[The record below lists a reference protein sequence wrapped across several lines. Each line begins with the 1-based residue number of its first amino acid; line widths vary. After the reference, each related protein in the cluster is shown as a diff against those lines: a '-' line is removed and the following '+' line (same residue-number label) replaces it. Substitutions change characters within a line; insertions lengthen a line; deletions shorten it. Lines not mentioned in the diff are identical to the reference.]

1 MSHHPIA
8 QPAFSHRRRLIRHRT
23 SASAALAVGCAL
35 ALAIGLIGAA
45 SPAGATMY
53 KWVDD
58 KGQTVYSDQP
68 PPASIKSE
76 IVRPPP
82 PPANPNA
89 LKEMVNADTEM
100 KQREKARIEK
110 AKDAEKKRA
119 DAEKRQEM
127 CAAAQQQLKMLLR
140 EDLYRFDAQGQR
152 VYMDADARRQE
163 MEQQQKLA
171 QQNCA

>member
-1 MSHHPIA
+1 V
-8 QPAFSHRRRLIRHRT
+8 
-23 SASAALAVGCAL
+23 LAVGCTL
-35 ALAIGLIGAA
+35 ALVVGLTSAPG
-45 SPAGATMY
+45 PAGATMY
-53 KWVDD
+53 KWVDE

-68 PPASIKSE
+68 PPASVKSE

-119 DAEKRQEM
+119 DAEKKQEL
-127 CAAAQQQLKMLLR
+127 CTTAQQQLKMLQR
-140 EDLYRFDAQGQR
+140 EDLYRIDAKGQR
-152 VYMDADARRQE
+152 VFMDAEMRRQE
-163 MEQQQKLA
+163 VEKQQKLA
-171 QQNCA
+171 DQVCA